1 MPLRSVEAASR
12 DDAIAAA
19 REQFGPHA
27 RVVGVRRVRSG
38 GVLGFFAT
46 ERYIAEVA
54 PDQFARPGVPS
65 PSTGPA
71 QATPVAAYDSPL
83 AAAAPARARAS
94 APARNGAAAWAAEAA
109 RPAPAEPA
117 ARPATPRTGA
127 TAASWSPAPVARLAR
142 DDERIDE
149 LAGLLGGGA
158 PTATGGSPATA
169 APAPG
174 YGRSSAARA
183 TFPKATREPTATPR
197 RQPAAAPAPPAE
209 QPDAGAAPSP
219 FTAALARMVS
229 GDRDVRQ
236 AVDHALAQP
245 AEPVPAAPA
254 RDPFAV
260 APAPAARPSL
270 AAAIRSADPSMR
282 SQAVQEETTVRE
294 QATAPPST
302 STSTTGAEELPRW
315 AAAPQEPA
323 APAPS
328 ARQEEIAEALR
339 DALAQGH
346 SDEAL
351 AGILRKMLAGDSPR
365 AALAEPVL
373 PLAVIDEPALPVPV
387 LDEPGLPVGVLDEP
401 GLPVGVLD
409 EPGLPVGVLDE
420 PGLPVAVL
428 DEPAPR
434 TEVLPDEPAPP
445 VPAFD
450 DAALPAAVLDEP
462 VREEARPA
470 DVAADPSLLFA
481 PTGAHAPVLAPV
493 PVTPEPVVEPVVGT
507 SFSLFDAPA
516 APAPVPADL
525 GWGGSAGGTTLWG
538 EPVPAFPAAD
548 DAPIWAD
555 VLLAAPA
562 PVADIAGPAEE
573 LLAAPPV
580 ADIAAPAE
588 PLAAAPAADEPVA
601 EEPPAG
607 APVAE
612 ESVVEDAV
620 VEDAVAAETVVPQ
633 PVVLQTAL
641 EQSVAVEAEEAVAAE
656 TVAPQPVVADAP
668 IADAPIADA
677 PIEQADVEQADVE
690 QAGVEQAAVEQT
702 AAADLVEAAPLLA
715 RTASDPAPLSMSLD
729 ATTVMPRISLLP
741 PLSGARGRGLPPVP
755 PSSGRP
761 AVPPSRSAAAG
772 PRADA
777 APETPQEE
785 SAPAAPVAPV
795 AGPVTPAAAPATRT
809 LATVTRLPVAPLMAG
824 DDHPDMPEL
833 EDDAAEP
840 ATDVPS
846 APRTGAA
853 PATPREVVARL
864 TELGVPRE
872 LLGEDV
878 VDRIEADGT
887 YAALTRALTERLP
900 EAPRLPT
907 GAGEVLFVVGPGV
920 ETLRAARALAASLRL
935 DPDRVQ
941 WATRGDLAG
950 LAPKGSRMTT
960 IDAAIDRRQEAA
972 DAGTLT
978 IVAVDAPLRSDVY
991 WMSQMLAIWS
1001 PVAVWAVVE
1010 ATRKPEDL
1018 ELWLD
1023 GLARVDALV
1032 VQDTDLSADPAAV
1045 LQRLT
1050 VPVAL
1055 LDGVRATPHRWASLL
1070 CERLDSPQA

>member
-1 MPLRSVEAASR
+1 MPLRSVEAATR

-65 PSTGPA
+65 PSAGPA

-83 AAAAPARARAS
+83 AAAAPARARAT

-109 RPAPAEPA
+109 RPAAAE
-117 ARPATPRTGA
+117 
-127 TAASWSPAPVARLAR
+127 PVARRVTPRSGSTDSGVTPSWSAAPSARPAR

-149 LAGLLGGGA
+149 LAGLLGGGPSA
-158 PTATGGSPATA
+158 AA
-169 APAPG
+169 APAHAHAHAH
-174 YGRSSAARA
+174 GRSSPARA
-183 TFPKATREPTATPR
+183 TFPKATREP
-197 RQPAAAPAPPAE
+197 AAAPRAHATVLVAPAE
-209 QPDAGAAPSP
+209 QPDAGVAPSP

-245 AEPVPAAPA
+245 EEPFPAAPA
-254 RDPFAV
+254 HDPFPAAS
-260 APAPAARPSL
+260 APAPRPSL
-270 AAAIRSADPSMR
+270 AAAIRSADPSKR
-282 SQAVQEETTVRE
+282 SQAVQQEETPVRD

-302 STSTTGAEELPRW
+302 PTTGARELPRW

-339 DALAQGH
+339 DALARGH

-365 AALAEPVL
+365 DALAEPVL
-373 PLAVIDEPALPVPV
+373 P
-387 LDEPGLPVGVLDEP
+387 
-401 GLPVGVLD
+401 
-409 EPGLPVGVLDE
+409 
-420 PGLPVAVL
+420 VAAL
-428 DEPAPR
+428 DEPAPPAA
-434 TEVLPDEPAPP
+434 VPDEPAA
-445 VPAFD
+445 PAP
-450 DAALPAAVLDEP
+450 LIDEP
-462 VREEARPA
+462 VAPALEIEEPA
-470 DVAADPSLLFA
+470 ASALEIDEPAAPAPVIDETADPLFPPVGALPVSPA
-481 PTGAHAPVLAPV
+481 PRVV
-493 PVTPEPVVEPVVGT
+493 RPVVEPVVGA
-507 SFSLFDAPA
+507 SFPLFGTPA
-516 APAPVPADL
+516 APAPAPVDL
-525 GWGGSAGGTTLWG
+525 GWGSSAGSTTLWG
-538 EPVPAFPAAD
+538 EPTPPTAATD
-548 DAPIWAD
+548 GAPIWTD
-555 VLLAAPA
+555 VLVTAAGPTAGVAAPVQELPVHEPVAEA
-562 PVADIAGPAEE
+562 PVPAE
-573 LLAAPPV
+573 LLH
-580 ADIAAPAE
+580 E
-588 PLAAAPAADEPVA
+588 GPVA
-601 EEPPAG
+601 EEPVDEEAVDEEAVDEEAVADQPVVEAFVAAEAETEG

-612 ESVVEDAV
+612 VAAEETVVEDAR
-620 VEDAVAAETVVPQ
+620 AHLAT
-633 PVVLQTAL
+633 
-641 EQSVAVEAEEAVAAE
+641 
-656 TVAPQPVVADAP
+656 
-668 IADAPIADA
+668 
-677 PIEQADVEQADVE
+677 
-690 QAGVEQAAVEQT
+690 
-702 AAADLVEAAPLLA
+702 DLVEAAPLLA

-729 ATTVMPRISLLP
+729 ATTVMPPVSLLP
-741 PLSGARGRGLPPVP
+741 PLAGARGRGLPPVP

-761 AVPPSRSAAAG
+761 AVPPSRPAPSR
-772 PRADA
+772 PRD
-777 APETPQEE
+777 EV
-785 SAPAAPVAPV
+785 APAPAEASGTAPSPAP
-795 AGPVTPAAAPATRT
+795 TRT
-809 LATVTRLPVAPLMAG
+809 LATVTRLPVAPLPGG
-824 DDHPDMPEL
+824 DDHPDVPGL
-833 EDDAAEP
+833 GNSAA
-840 ATDVPS
+840 DVPA

-853 PATPREVVARL
+853 PAYPHEVVARL
-864 TELGVPRE
+864 RELGVPRE

-878 VDRIEADGT
+878 VDRIGADGT
-887 YAALTRALTERLP
+887 YAALTRALAERLP

-972 DAGTLT
+972 DSGTLT

-991 WMSQMLAIWS
+991 WVSQMLAIWS
-1001 PVAVWAVVE
+1001 PAAVWAVVE

-1018 ELWLD
+1018 EVWLD
-1023 GLARVDALV
+1023 GLTRVDALV